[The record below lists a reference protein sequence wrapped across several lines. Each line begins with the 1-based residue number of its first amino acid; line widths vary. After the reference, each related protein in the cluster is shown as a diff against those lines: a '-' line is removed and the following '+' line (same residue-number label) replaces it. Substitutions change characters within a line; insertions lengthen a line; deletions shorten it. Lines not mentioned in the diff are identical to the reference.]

1 MKSMITE
8 NTETVVVPS
17 MPTEGQFVAVW
28 EYKGRIWSDT
38 FKYNK
43 QGKLVRLRWA
53 DINCSW
59 ESCEESAILNNEL
72 KLDIRYFTM
81 IF

>member
-17 MPTEGQFVAVW
+17 MPTEGQFAAVW

-43 QGKLVRLRWA
+43 QGKLVRWTNISA
-53 DINCSW
+53 SW
-59 ESCEESAILNNEL
+59 ESCENSAILDNEL

>member
-43 QGKLVRLRWA
+43 QGKLVRWTN
-53 DINCSW
+53 ISVSW
-59 ESCEESAILNNEL
+59 ESCEDSAILDNEL